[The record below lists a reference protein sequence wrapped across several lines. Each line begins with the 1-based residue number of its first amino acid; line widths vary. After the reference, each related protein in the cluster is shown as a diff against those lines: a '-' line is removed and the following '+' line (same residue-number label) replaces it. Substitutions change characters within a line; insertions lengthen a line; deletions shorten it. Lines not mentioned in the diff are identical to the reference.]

1 MLTRSIEEQEALKN
15 VPGGVETVLK
25 VAGVAPV
32 EDVTVQAGLP
42 TTNM

>member
-1 MLTRSIEEQEALKN
+1 MLTRSLEEQEALRN
-15 VPGGVETVLK
+15 VPGGVEHVLSST
-25 VAGVAPV
+25 GVPPV